1 MEEMAEKTPKS
12 RRRDGK
18 VKGTPKC
25 KRGSVK
31 RKLDFSETPENAAKK
46 AKLDPAV
53 TPLSTAAKDELSES
67 GSDDD
72 DDGDLFRDKF
82 ARVKVAATPS
92 PASATKAKEEVEG
105 GSGDEAETPIIKN
118 HATKENPDENNND
131 EEKPEATIP
140 PIDDLLLTL
149 LPASQSKLLGF
160 IHSKL
165 TDTAS
170 TQRRQ
175 ALRFLSMSQN

>member
-1 MEEMAEKTPKS
+1 MEEMAEKTPNS

-31 RKLDFSETPENAAKK
+31 RKLDFSETPENAVKK
-46 AKLDPAV
+46 AKQDPA
-53 TPLSTAAKDELSES
+53 AAKDELSES

>member
-46 AKLDPAV
+46 AKQDPAV

-118 HATKENPDENNND
+118 HATKENPMRTTMTRRS
-131 EEKPEATIP
+131 PRP
-140 PIDDLLLTL
+140 PS
-149 LPASQSKLLGF
+149 LP
-160 IHSKL
+160 
-165 TDTAS
+165 
-170 TQRRQ
+170 
-175 ALRFLSMSQN
+175 SMICF